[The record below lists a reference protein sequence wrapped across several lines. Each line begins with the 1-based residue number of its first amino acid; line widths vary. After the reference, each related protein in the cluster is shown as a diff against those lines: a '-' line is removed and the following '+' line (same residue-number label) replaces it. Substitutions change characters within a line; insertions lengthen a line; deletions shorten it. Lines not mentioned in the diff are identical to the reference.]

1 MDVPKSHGSGHGKH
15 GAGGQS
21 GQTKPITISDDSCS
35 GVDPVC
41 DIVIRKL
48 ILYWKRNDNE
58 WTALTFSE
66 TRVVDLDPDPISL
79 FSKVGSRLTQP
90 GSATLGLTNDQ
101 EA

>member
-41 DIVIRKL
+41 DSSSKFRTITGYCNNLQAKL
-48 ILYWKRNDNE
+48 YIPSTMYTWIKLLSIAIWANRLASDRLPCTSSKDNIE
-58 WTALTFSE
+58 
-66 TRVVDLDPDPISL
+66 I
-79 FSKVGSRLTQP
+79 
-90 GSATLGLTNDQ
+90 
-101 EA
+101 